1 MPQYQ
6 FIAAGR
12 EGRGTS
18 SVVTADSARDAREK
32 LRAQGVFPESI
43 VEVRRNIG
51 VSRFPWLQRRGRNG
65 ALVASAV
72 RDLATL
78 MSTGIGLV
86 DCLDTVAA
94 QNRGRFGAA
103 LQALRERVAG
113 GASLSEAMQEQPE
126 YYDDL
131 IVQMV
136 RVGEN
141 AGTLDTVLDRVSD
154 FKDRSLQFK
163 DRITTALV
171 YPAIIISLATVVSIF
186 LMTVVLPMLL
196 ENLVASG
203 RPLPWPTRVLKT
215 MSDIA
220 TQQGWWIGGL
230 AIIMLLIVVA
240 TARTGP
246 GKRLWHRLVFSLP
259 LLGPLAKKQEIA
271 RSAIVI
277 STLMENGIVF
287 VEAMRTASQAAKNIL
302 LKEAL
307 SAIQERVQS
316 GGDIGE
322 ALTATKIFP
331 PLVIQIFTVGQQTGE
346 LERMLN
352 RLSSGYE
359 AQVASATARLTAAL
373 EPILIVILAIVVGF
387 ILFATILPILE
398 AGNVL

>member
-1 MPQYQ
+1 MPLYQ
-6 FIAAGR
+6 FTALGR
-12 EGRGTS
+12 ERSGTNS
-18 SVVTADSARDAREK
+18 TITADSARDAREK
-32 LRAQGVFPESI
+32 LRAQGIFPESI
-43 VEVRRNIG
+43 TEVKRSLVAG
-51 VSRFPWLQRRGRNG
+51 RFPWLKRRGRNG
-65 ALVASAV
+65 AQVASAV

-86 DCLDTVAA
+86 ECLETVAA
-94 QNRGRFGAA
+94 QNTGRYGAA
-103 LQALRERVAG
+103 LHALRERVAG
-113 GASLSEAMQEQPE
+113 GSSLSEAMEEQPQ

-141 AGTLDTVLDRVSD
+141 AGTLETVLDRVSD

-171 YPAIIISLATVVSIF
+171 YPAIVISLATVVSIF

-203 RPLPWPTRVLKT
+203 RPLPWPTRVLKS
-215 MSDIA
+215 MSDLM

-230 AIIMLLIVVA
+230 AMTTVVMIVA
-240 TARTGP
+240 MSRTGP
-246 GKRLWHRLVFSLP
+246 GKRLWHRLIFSLP
-259 LLGPLAKKQEIA
+259 LLGPLSKKQEIA
-271 RSAIVI
+271 RSAVVI

-287 VEAMRTASQAAKNIL
+287 VEAIQTASQTAKNIL

-307 SAIQERVQS
+307 ISIRERVQS

-322 ALTATKIFP
+322 AMAAASIFP
-331 PLVIQIFTVGQQTGE
+331 PLVVQIFLVGQQTGE

-352 RLSSGYE
+352 RLASGYE
-359 AQVASATARLTAAL
+359 SQVSSATARLTAAL
-373 EPILIVILAIVVGF
+373 EPILIVFLAIVVGF

>member
-1 MPQYQ
+1 MPVYR
-6 FIAAGR
+6 FTAAGSD
-12 EGRGTS
+12 GKGTD

-86 DCLDTVAA
+86 DCLETVAS

-203 RPLPWPTRVLKT
+203 RPLPWPTRVLKA

-230 AIIMLLIVVA
+230 AVLMLVVVVSL
-240 TARTGP
+240 ARTGP
-246 GKRLWHRLVFSLP
+246 GKRLWDRTVFSLP
-259 LLGPLAKKQEIA
+259 LLGPLARKQEIA
-271 RSAIVI
+271 RSAIII

-287 VEAMRTASQAAKNIL
+287 VEAIQTASQAAKNIL

-316 GGDIGE
+316 G
-322 ALTATKIFP
+322 
-331 PLVIQIFTVGQQTGE
+331 
-346 LERMLN
+346 
-352 RLSSGYE
+352 
-359 AQVASATARLTAAL
+359 
-373 EPILIVILAIVVGF
+373 
-387 ILFATILPILE
+387 
-398 AGNVL
+398 